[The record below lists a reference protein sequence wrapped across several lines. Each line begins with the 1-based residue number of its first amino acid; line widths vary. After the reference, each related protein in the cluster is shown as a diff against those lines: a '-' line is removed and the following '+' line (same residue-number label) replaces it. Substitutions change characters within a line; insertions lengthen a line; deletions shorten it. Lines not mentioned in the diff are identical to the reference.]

1 MHAVIRSYS
10 GQGAAALFDV
20 LEQRKHE
27 VHNMME
33 AIPGFVSYSLIRTG
47 EGGSTV
53 TICDDK
59 AGTDESLRRAR
70 EWVEGN
76 VAHVGAPQ
84 ISEGPVI
91 LHVG

>member
-10 GQGAAALFDV
+10 GHGAGALFDV
-20 LEQRKHE
+20 LEQRKDE
-27 VHNMME
+27 VQQMMQ

-47 EGGSTV
+47 DGGSTV

-70 EWVEGN
+70 EWVDGN
-76 VAHVGAPQ
+76 VAQVGAPQ